1 MGEMVEEPYNS
12 SIASVVLT
20 AMVDFQHR
28 EYTDSTLQKLDF
40 MSSEKPETALAM
52 AAEIFAKF
60 GNGEEEF
67 ANPVLTGEIFADGDD
82 DGEEF
87 TCQVVR
93 ELVKISSMQT
103 SSQ

>member
-1 MGEMVEEPYNS
+1 MVEEPYNS
-12 SIASVVLT
+12 SIASIVLT

-40 MSSEKPETALAM
+40 VSSQKPETALAM
-52 AAEIFAKF
+52 AGEIFAKF
-60 GNGEEEF
+60 GDGEEEF
-67 ANPVLTGEIFADGDD
+67 ANPVLTGEIFD

>member
-1 MGEMVEEPYNS
+1 
-12 SIASVVLT
+12 
-20 AMVDFQHR
+20 
-28 EYTDSTLQKLDF
+28 

-52 AAEIFAKF
+52 AGDIFAKF

-87 TCQVVR
+87 TYQVVR
-93 ELVKISSMQT
+93 ELVKSSSMQT
-103 SSQ
+103 SSQNQEHFDVTVHFTDYQEVVVHDVEERTGIGDV